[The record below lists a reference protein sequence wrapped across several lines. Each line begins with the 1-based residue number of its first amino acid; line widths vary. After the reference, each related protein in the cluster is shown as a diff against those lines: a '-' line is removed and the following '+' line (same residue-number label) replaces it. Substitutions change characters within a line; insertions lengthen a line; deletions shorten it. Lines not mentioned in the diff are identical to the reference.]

1 MIQNL
6 DNSYFI
12 TMTNHDCTRKVEQ
25 MRFYMTDEEVCK
37 KIGISKNTLYKRLR
51 DSKSWKT
58 AEIYVIENWKL

>member
-1 MIQNL
+1 
-6 DNSYFI
+6 
-12 TMTNHDCTRKVEQ
+12 MTGHDATRKVEQ
-25 MRFYMTDEEVCK
+25 FRHYMTDEEVCK